1 MERGRVT
8 IAHFPGHP
16 LPYDRYLEAIERE
29 TARFAATITAKDP
42 TTAVPTCP
50 DWTLADL
57 TRHLG
62 AVQRWFSVLLT
73 RVVQEPPRDRTVE
86 LGLPEREDAL
96 AEWLSTGV
104 SEVLAIV
111 RTTDPDAPMWAWGA
125 DQHARFWVRRMAFE
139 TLVHR
144 IDADRTVGRTS
155 DIDAT
160 LAADGVNE
168 FLVNLPYASS
178 FAPDVANLRG
188 NGEAI
193 RFECTD
199 RESHGDSWVV
209 RLRPDTFGIEPER
222 AEEAPS
228 GRTLEHAKVR
238 GRAADM
244 LLLMY
249 GRLTHDS
256 RAFEVSGDE
265 RLLTRWFSHSAF

>member
-1 MERGRVT
+1 MT

-29 TARFAATITAKDP
+29 TARFAAAITAEDP
-42 TTAVPTCP
+42 TAAVPTCP

-57 TRHLG
+57 TGHLG
-62 AVQRWFSVLLT
+62 TVQRWFSVLLT
-73 RVVQEPPRDRTVE
+73 RVVQEPPRERTVE

-104 SEVLAIV
+104 SEVLALL

-125 DQHARFWVRRMAFE
+125 DQRARFWVRRMAFE

-144 IDADRTVGRTS
+144 VDAERTVGRTS

-160 LAADGVNE
+160 LAADGVDE
-168 FLVNLPYASS
+168 FLVNLPYAGS

-199 RESHGDSWVV
+199 RESDGDTWVV

-228 GRTLEHAKVR
+228 GQTLEHAKVR
-238 GRAADM
+238 GRAADL

-249 GRLTHDS
+249 GRLTYDS